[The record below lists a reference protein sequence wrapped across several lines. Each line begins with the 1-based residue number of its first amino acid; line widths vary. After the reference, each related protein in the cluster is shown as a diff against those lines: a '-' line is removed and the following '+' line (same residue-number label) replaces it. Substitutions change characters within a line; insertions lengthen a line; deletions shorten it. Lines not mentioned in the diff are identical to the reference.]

1 MDSED
6 KGNIGVCKAKL
17 ATIELLGFKF
27 REQPLSDYGIDAHI
41 EVRHGK
47 EYPTGKLI
55 AAQIKTDKSDCFE
68 TKNHYNFNSDYKH
81 LNYWLNHSLPVIIV
95 HYDSKND
102 ILNWVHLIE
111 DKIIKNEHS
120 WSIKIPK
127 NNIFNESCK
136 DKLAKIA
143 ENVDIQ
149 TRKYNI
155 LQESLVLME
164 HLAQGNKVCIEF
176 QDWINKS
183 LSIRA
188 LKINIYNQ
196 KEEIIDSVEW
206 PFDVFPNDLEK
217 GLSKMFPWANI
228 EDDID
233 EDKLHDDLINEF
245 MAEWG
250 YKDYEYVDWNYFEE
264 WKKHKIDSM
273 PKIRPYENV
282 SNEADL
288 YKLNLTLNDLGE
300 SFLELNKY
308 FNSFD
313 EFIRC

>member
-27 REQPLSDYGIDAHI
+27 REQPTSDYGIDAHI
-41 EVRHGK
+41 EIRHG
-47 EYPTGKLI
+47 EDYPTGKLI
-55 AAQIKTDKSDCFE
+55 AVQIKTDKSDCSE
-68 TKNHYNFNSDYKH
+68 AKDHYNFNSDYKH
-81 LNYWLNHSLPVIIV
+81 LNYWLKHSLPVLII
-95 HYDSKND
+95 HYDTEKD
-102 ILNWVHLIE
+102 VLNWVHLT
-111 DKIIKNEHS
+111 DDIITRNESS

-127 NNIFNESCK
+127 SNILNESCK
-136 DKLAKIA
+136 QKLVKIA
-143 ENVDIQ
+143 ENIDIQ

-155 LQESLVLME
+155 LQESFVLME
-164 HLAQGNKVCIEF
+164 NISLGNKVCIEY

-196 KEEIIDSVEW
+196 DEEMIDSVEW
-206 PFDVFPNDLEK
+206 PFDIFPNDLER

-228 EDDID
+228 ENDVD
-233 EDKLHDDLINEF
+233 EDELYDNLKSEYMDTWGIREEEDLRLTDF
-245 MAEWG
+245 REW
-250 YKDYEYVDWNYFEE
+250 Y
-264 WKKHKIDSM
+264 HKRIKSM
-273 PKIRPYENV
+273 PKLYPYMNV
-282 SNEADL
+282 SDEVDL
-288 YKLNLTLNDLGE
+288 YKLNLTLNELGE

-313 EFIRC
+313 EFIH

>member
-6 KGNIGVCKAKL
+6 KGRIGICNTEIAVRS
-17 ATIELLGFKF
+17 LLGFKF
-27 REQPLSDYGIDAHI
+27 REQPTSDYGIDAHI
-41 EVRHGK
+41 EIRH
-47 EYPTGKLI
+47 EEDYPTGKLI
-55 AAQIKTDKSDCFE
+55 AVQIKTDKSSCFE
-68 TKNHYNFNSDYKH
+68 AKDHYSFNFDYKH

-95 HYDSKND
+95 HYDSKKD
-102 ILNWVHLIE
+102 ILNWVHLTE
-111 DKIIKNEHS
+111 DKITKNECS

-127 NNIFNESCK
+127 NNILDRSCK
-136 DKLAKIA
+136 YELIKIA
-143 ENVDIQ
+143 ENINIQ

-164 HLAQGNKVCIEF
+164 HLARGNKVCIEF
-176 QDWINKS
+176 QDWINKT

-196 KEEIIDSVEW
+196 KKEIIDSVEW

-228 EDDID
+228 ENNID
-233 EDKLHDDLINEF
+233 EDELYDNLKSEYIDTWGIREEEDLSYTDFREWYHEKLE
-245 MAEWG
+245 
-250 YKDYEYVDWNYFEE
+250 
-264 WKKHKIDSM
+264 SM
-273 PKIRPYENV
+273 PKFYPYMNV
-282 SNEADL
+282 SDEVDL

-313 EFIRC
+313 EFIC

>member
-1 MDSED
+1 MPIFENTTNLLQIERIIILDSED

-264 WKKHKIDSM
+264 WKKHK
-273 PKIRPYENV
+273 KKHRIR
-282 SNEADL
+282 
-288 YKLNLTLNDLGE
+288 
-300 SFLELNKY
+300 
-308 FNSFD
+308 
-313 EFIRC
+313 

>member
-1 MDSED
+1 METM
-6 KGNIGVCKAKL
+6 KKKILIVGNSAKEHAL
-17 ATIELLGFKF
+17 SKIFSNYDFVEKVYVAPGNDATAE
-27 REQPLSDYGIDAHI
+27 
-41 EVRHGK
+41 
-47 EYPTGKLI
+47 
-55 AAQIKTDKSDCFE
+55 
-68 TKNHYNFNSDYKH
+68 
-81 LNYWLNHSLPVIIV
+81 
-95 HYDSKND
+95 
-102 ILNWVHLIE
+102 
-111 DKIIKNEHS
+111 
-120 WSIKIPK
+120 
-127 NNIFNESCK
+127 
-136 DKLAKIA
+136 IA

>member
-1 MDSED
+1 MTTEN
-6 KGNIGVCKAKL
+6 KGNLGVNKTETAIL
-17 ATIELLGFKF
+17 ELGFLF
-27 REQPLSDYGIDAHI
+27 RQQFQSDYGIDAHVEI
-41 EVRHGK
+41 RDGED
-47 EYPTGKLI
+47 YPTGKLI
-55 AAQIKTDKSDCFE
+55 ALQIKTDKSNCTEAED
-68 TKNHYNFNSDYKH
+68 HYNFNSDYQH
-81 LNYWLNHSLPVIIV
+81 LYYWLNHSLPVLII
-95 HYDSKND
+95 HYDTKTKK
-102 ILNWVHLIE
+102 LNWVQLTE
-111 DKIIKNEHS
+111 DKITRNKNS

-127 NNIFNESCK
+127 NKTLDESSK
-136 DKLAKIA
+136 KELKKIA
-143 ENVDIQ
+143 ENIDIQ

-164 HLAQGNKVCIEF
+164 HLANGNKVCIEF

-196 KEEIIDSVEW
+196 NEEIIDSVEW

-228 EDDID
+228 ENDID
-233 EDKLHDDLINEF
+233 EDELYDNLKSEYMDTWGIREEEDLSYTDFREWYHEKLE
-245 MAEWG
+245 
-250 YKDYEYVDWNYFEE
+250 
-264 WKKHKIDSM
+264 SM
-273 PKIRPYENV
+273 PKFYPYMNV

-313 EFIRC
+313 EFIR